1 MMGTTSG
8 PAQYLVKLRRRTEV
22 AERTTAFAFEKPAN
36 FVFKAG
42 QFLEFTLTSP
52 PETDSEGDSRAFSIA
67 SAPHEEMLM
76 VATRM
81 RDTAFKRVLGSMP
94 LESQVKVEG
103 PFGDLVLHNNQARA
117 AVFLAGGIGITPFR
131 SMVVR
136 AAKEQSPRH
145 LFLFYSNRRPED
157 AAFLEELKGV
167 ELGNPNF
174 KFVGTMTEM
183 AKSRRSWDGETG
195 LLDFKMLSR
204 YLKGAA
210 SPIYYIAGPPAMVT
224 ALREMLNHAGV
235 DDDDIRMEEF
245 AGY

>member
-1 MMGTTSG
+1 MMDTTSG
-8 PAQYLVKLRRRTEV
+8 PAQYLVKLRKRTEV

-42 QFLEFTLTSP
+42 QFLEITLTSP

-67 SAPHEEMLM
+67 SSPHEEMLM

-81 RDTAFKRVLGSMP
+81 RDTAFKRVLGGMP
-94 LESQVKVEG
+94 LGAQVKVEG

-136 AAKEQSPRH
+136 AAKEQLPHH

-157 AAFLEELKGV
+157 AAFLEELKALEG
-167 ELGNPNF
+167 GNPNF

-183 AKSRRSWDGETG
+183 ARSGRLWDGETG
-195 LLDFKMLSR
+195 FIGHDMLSR

-224 ALREMLNHAGV
+224 ALRDMLNNGGV
-235 DDDDIRMEEF
+235 DDDDIRIEEF

>member
-1 MMGTTSG
+1 MMDTTSG
-8 PAQYLVKLRRRTEV
+8 PAQYLVKLRKRTEV

-67 SAPHEEMLM
+67 SSPHEEMLM

-81 RDTAFKRVLGSMP
+81 RDTAFKRVLGGMP
-94 LESQVKVEG
+94 LGAQVKVEG

-136 AAKEQSPRH
+136 AAKEQLPHH

-157 AAFLEELKGV
+157 APFLEELKSL
-167 ELGNPNF
+167 ERRNPNF
-174 KFVGTMTEM
+174 RFVGTMTDM
-183 AKSRRSWDGETG
+183 ARSGRSWDGETG
-195 LLDFKMLSR
+195 YLDHEMLSR
-204 YLKGAA
+204 YLEGAA
-210 SPIYYIAGPPAMVT
+210 SPIYYVAGPPAMVT

-245 AGY
+245 GGY

>member
-1 MMGTTSG
+1 MDTTSG
-8 PAQYLVKLRRRTEV
+8 PAHYLVKLRKRTEV

-42 QFLEFTLTSP
+42 QFLEITLTSP

-81 RDTAFKRVLGSMP
+81 RDTAFKRVLGGMP
-94 LESQVKVEG
+94 LGAQVKVEG
-103 PFGDLVLHNNQARA
+103 PFGDLVLHNNPARA
-117 AVFLAGGIGITPFR
+117 AVLLAGGIGITPFR

-136 AAKEQSPRH
+136 AAKEQLPHH

-157 AAFLEELKGV
+157 APFLEELKSL
-167 ELGNPNF
+167 ERRNPNF
-174 KFVGTMTEM
+174 RFVGTMTDM
-183 AKSRRSWDGETG
+183 ARSGRSWDGETG
-195 LLDFKMLSR
+195 YLDHEMLSR
-204 YLKGAA
+204 YLEGAA

>member
-1 MMGTTSG
+1 MYS
-8 PAQYLVKLRRRTEV
+8 QFSSCLQWV
-22 AERTTAFAFEKPAN
+22 A
-36 FVFKAG
+36 
-42 QFLEFTLTSP
+42 
-52 PETDSEGDSRAFSIA
+52 
-67 SAPHEEMLM
+67 
-76 VATRM
+76 
-81 RDTAFKRVLGSMP
+81 
-94 LESQVKVEG
+94 ESQVKVEG

-117 AVFLAGGIGITPFR
+117 AIFLAGGIGITPFR

-136 AAKEQSPRH
+136 AAKEKLPHH

-157 AAFLEELKGV
+157 AAFLEELKGI

-183 AKSRRSWDGETG
+183 AKSRRSWGGETG

-224 ALREMLNHAGV
+224 ALQDMLEHAGV

>member
-1 MMGTTSG
+1 MMDTTSG
-8 PAQYLVKLRRRTEV
+8 PAQYLVKLRKRTEV

-81 RDTAFKRVLGSMP
+81 RDTAFKRVLGGMP
-94 LESQVKVEG
+94 LGAQAKVEG

-136 AAKEQSPRH
+136 AAKEQLPHH

-157 AAFLEELKGV
+157 APFLEELKSL
-167 ELGNPNF
+167 ERGNPNF
-174 KFVGTMTEM
+174 KFVGTMTDM
-183 AKSRRSWDGETG
+183 ARSGRSWDGETG
-195 LLDFKMLSR
+195 YLDHEMLSR

-224 ALREMLNHAGV
+224 ALRDVLNHAGV

>member
-1 MMGTTSG
+1 MGTTSG
-8 PAQYLVKLRRRTEV
+8 PAQYLVKLKRRTEV
-22 AERTTAFAFEKPAN
+22 AEGTMAFSFEKPAG
-36 FVFKAG
+36 FLFKAG
-42 QFLEFTLTSP
+42 QFLEFTLMSP
-52 PETDSEGDSRAFSIA
+52 PETDAEGDGRAFSIA

-76 VATRM
+76 IATRM

-94 LESQVKVEG
+94 LESEVKVEG

-136 AAKEQSPRH
+136 AAKEQLPHH

-157 AAFLEELKGV
+157 APFLEELKGL
-167 ELGNPNF
+167 ERANPKF

-195 LLDFKMLSR
+195 FLDYKMLSR
-204 YLKGAA
+204 YLQGAA

-224 ALREMLNHAGV
+224 ALRDMLNHAGV
-235 DDDDIRMEEF
+235 DDDDIRVEEF
-245 AGY
+245 SGY

>member
-1 MMGTTSG
+1 MMGTNSG
-8 PAQYLVKLRRRTEV
+8 PAQYLVKLKRRTEV
-22 AERTTAFAFEKPAN
+22 AERTMTFAFEKPAN

-42 QFLEFTLTSP
+42 QFLEFTLTNP

-81 RDTAFKRVLGSMP
+81 RDTAFKRVLGGMP
-94 LESQVKVEG
+94 LGAQVKVEG

-136 AAKEQSPRH
+136 AAKEQLPHH

-157 AAFLEELKGV
+157 APFLEELKSL
-167 ELGNPNF
+167 ERRNPNF
-174 KFVGTMTEM
+174 RFVGTMTDM
-183 AKSRRSWDGETG
+183 ARSGRSWDGETG
-195 LLDFKMLSR
+195 YLDHEMLSR
-204 YLKGAA
+204 YLEGAA

>member
-1 MMGTTSG
+1 MT
-8 PAQYLVKLRRRTEV
+8 
-22 AERTTAFAFEKPAN
+22 FAFEKPAN

-42 QFLEFTLTSP
+42 QFLELTLTSP

-67 SAPHEEMLM
+67 SAPHEDMLM

-94 LESQVKVEG
+94 LESQVKIEG
-103 PFGDLVLHNNQARA
+103 PFGDLVLHNSQARA

-136 AAKEQSPRH
+136 AAKEQLPHH

-157 AAFLEELKGV
+157 APFLEELKGLERV
-167 ELGNPNF
+167 NPNF
-174 KFVGTMTEM
+174 KFVATMTDM
-183 AKSRRSWDGETG
+183 ARSGRSWDGETG
-195 LLDFKMLSR
+195 YLDDGMLSR
-204 YLKGAA
+204 YLKSAA

-245 AGY
+245 PGY

>member
-1 MMGTTSG
+1 MGTTSG
-8 PAQYLVKLRRRTEV
+8 PAQYLVKLRRRSEV
-22 AERTTAFAFEKPAN
+22 AERTMSFAFEKPAN

-42 QFLEFTLTSP
+42 QFLEFTLMSP
-52 PETDSEGDSRAFSIA
+52 PETDTEGDSRAFSIA

-81 RDTAFKRVLGSMP
+81 RDTAFKRVLGRMP

-136 AAKEQSPRH
+136 AAKEQLPHH
-145 LFLFYSNRRPED
+145 LFLFYFNRRPED
-157 AAFLEELKGV
+157 APFLEELKGV

-174 KFVGTMTEM
+174 KFVGTMTDM

-195 LLDFKMLSR
+195 FLDHEMLSR
-204 YLKGAA
+204 YLKRAA
-210 SPIYYIAGPPAMVT
+210 SPIYYIAGPPAMVN
-224 ALREMLNHAGV
+224 ALRDMLNHGGV
-235 DDDDIRMEEF
+235 DDEDIRLEEF

>member
-1 MMGTTSG
+1 MGTTAG
-8 PAQYLVKLRRRTEV
+8 PAEYMVKLRRRTEV
-22 AERTTAFAFEKPAN
+22 AERTTAFAFEKPAK

-42 QFLEFTLTSP
+42 QFLEITLLSP

-67 SAPHEEMLM
+67 SAPHEDMLM

-81 RDTAFKRVLGSMP
+81 RDTAFKRVLGNIP

-136 AAKEQSPRH
+136 AAKEQLPHR

-157 AAFLEELKGV
+157 APFLEELKGL
-167 ELGNPNF
+167 EQGNPNF
-174 KFVGTMTEM
+174 RFVGTMTDM
-183 AKSRRSWDGETG
+183 ARSGHSWGGETG
-195 LLDFKMLSR
+195 YVDHKMLSR

-224 ALREMLNHAGV
+224 ALRDVLNHAGV
-235 DDDDIRMEEF
+235 DDDDIRTEEF
-245 AGY
+245 SGY

>member
-1 MMGTTSG
+1 MGTTAS
-8 PAQYLVKLRRRTEV
+8 PAQYSVKLRRRSEV
-22 AERTTAFAFEKPAN
+22 AERTSAFAFEKPAN

-42 QFLEFTLTSP
+42 QFLESTLTSP

-76 VATRM
+76 IATRM

-103 PFGDLVLHNNQARA
+103 PFGDLILHNNQARA

-131 SMVVR
+131 SMAVR
-136 AAKEQSPRH
+136 AAEEQLPHR

-157 AAFLEELKGV
+157 AAFLEELKGL
-167 ELGNPNF
+167 ERKNPNF
-174 KFVGTMTEM
+174 KFVGTMTDM
-183 AKSRRSWDGETG
+183 ARSGRAWDGETG
-195 LLDFKMLSR
+195 FLDHEMLSR
-204 YLKGAA
+204 YLKGAT

-224 ALREMLNHAGV
+224 ALRDMLNHAGV
-235 DDDDIRMEEF
+235 DDDDIRIEEF

>member
-1 MMGTTSG
+1 MGATSG
-8 PAQYLVKLRRRTEV
+8 PAQYLVKLRKRTEV

-42 QFLEFTLTSP
+42 QFLELTLTSP

-67 SAPHEEMLM
+67 SSPHEEMLM

-81 RDTAFKRVLGSMP
+81 RDTAFKRVLGGMP
-94 LESQVKVEG
+94 LGAQVKVEG

-136 AAKEQSPRH
+136 AAKEQLPHH

-157 AAFLEELKGV
+157 APFLEELKSL
-167 ELGNPNF
+167 ERRNPNF
-174 KFVGTMTEM
+174 RFVGTMTDM
-183 AKSRRSWDGETG
+183 ARSGRSWDGETG
-195 LLDFKMLSR
+195 YLDHEMLSR
-204 YLKGAA
+204 YLEGAA
-210 SPIYYIAGPPAMVT
+210 WPIYYIAGPPAMVT

>member
-1 MMGTTSG
+1 MTGITSG
-8 PAQYLVKLRRRTEV
+8 PAQFLVKLRRRSEV
-22 AERTTAFAFEKPAN
+22 AERTTSFAFEKPAN

-42 QFLEFTLTSP
+42 QFLEITLMSP
-52 PETDSEGDSRAFSIA
+52 PETDAEGDSRAFSIA

-81 RDTAFKRVLGSMP
+81 RDTAFKRVLGDMP

-103 PFGDLVLHNNQARA
+103 PFGDLVLHHNQARA

-136 AAKEQSPRH
+136 AAQEQLPHH

-157 AAFLEELKGV
+157 APFLEELKGL
-167 ELGNPNF
+167 ERGNRNF
-174 KFVGTMTEM
+174 KFVGIMTDM

-195 LLDFKMLSR
+195 HLDHEMLSR
-204 YLKGAA
+204 YLKRAA

-224 ALREMLNHAGV
+224 ALRDMLNRAGV
-235 DDDDIRMEEF
+235 DDDDIRLEEF